1 MLDHSDLVQ
10 TKLVSSSY
18 YELVLVSY
26 EKNVALANNEP

>member
-1 MLDHSDLVQ
+1 MLDHSDL